1 MAGNYEIQLENCR
14 RLFAASRRGQRSPIR
29 VRFLSRE
36 WTVDPVTGV
45 VTSGGEEANFN
56 VSLSIYDY
64 LSSPGRS
71 RLLSGRKRPLTAGAV
86 HPGVDDG
93 FMLCERAR
101 RYARDLPKFEAACRA
116 LGGLPYPVGDAA
128 YEIEIFPGLTAVVQ
142 LWIGD
147 DEFPDS
153 LRILWDEDVISV
165 IKYETA
171 WYVAAE
177 LLRILDTYF

>member
-1 MAGNYEIQLENCR
+1 MAGNYDIQLENCR
-14 RLFAASRRGQRSPIR
+14 RLFAKTHSGQSTPTR

-36 WTVDPVTGV
+36 WTVNPTTGV
-45 VTSGGEEANFN
+45 VSSGGEEADFN

-64 LSSPGRS
+64 LSGPGCPRPM
-71 RLLSGRKRPLTAGAV
+71 SGRKLPLGSNAA

-93 FMLCERAR
+93 FMLRSRAQ
-101 RYARDLPKFEAACRA
+101 RYAETPEKFSAACRS
-116 LGGLPYPVGDAA
+116 LGGIPYPVGDAG

-142 LWIGD
+142 LWLGD
-147 DEFPDS
+147 DEFPAT
-153 LRILWDEDVISV
+153 LRILWDEDVLTV